1 MAIPYVT
8 ISNITKTK
16 LSDEV
21 GFQTTDLTFSFD
33 TPVYIYTI
41 RCNGIDYQTG
51 VEIERKELTV
61 AKIKEEQTVAS
72 LRNLTVQDMRIILA
86 NTPITIEVAYTDL
99 YQQGENRINVYGKS
113 DTDEWTP
120 YGS

>member
-21 GFQTTDLTFSFD
+21 GFQTTDLTFTFD
-33 TPVYIYTI
+33 SPVYIYTV
-41 RCNGIDYQTG
+41 RSNGVDYQTG

-61 AKIKEEQTVAS
+61 AQTRIEHTVAS
-72 LRNLTVQDMRIILA
+72 LRNLTVQDMKIILA
-86 NTPITIEVAYTDL
+86 NTPITVEVAYTDL
-99 YQQGENRINVYGKS
+99 YQEGENRINIYGKS
-113 DTDEWTP
+113 DTGEWTP